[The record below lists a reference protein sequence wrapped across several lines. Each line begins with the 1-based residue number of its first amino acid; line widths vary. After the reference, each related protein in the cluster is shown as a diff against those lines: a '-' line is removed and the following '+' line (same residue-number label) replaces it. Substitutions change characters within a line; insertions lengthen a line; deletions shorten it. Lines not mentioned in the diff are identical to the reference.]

1 MFIVSLVNLHGRHS
15 YNGGSVEMADYLL
28 LINGRPNATQRAKLK
43 VALEATQVN
52 DVTIDNAF
60 YHFNQFLTDMMSVSM
75 ANVSIL
81 TCAHVKYPAMFHL
94 NTWDV
99 RLVIDIDAAWLE
111 KMEASCAT
119 LSKLA
124 HMKWEYSSL
133 EGQLD
138 DFSEMYESSE
148 QKADKLTPLIKSL
161 KLIKKIDRHIDRLF
175 SKLELKVTSRKLPA
189 E

>member
-1 MFIVSLVNLHGRHS
+1 MV
-15 YNGGSVEMADYLL
+15 DYLM
-28 LINGRPNATQRAKLK
+28 LINGQPNATQKALLK
-43 VALEATQVN
+43 VSLQATQVS

-60 YHFNQFLTDMMSVSM
+60 YHLNQFLTDMMSVSM

-94 NTWDV
+94 NSWDV
-99 RLVIDIDAAWLE
+99 KLVIDIDAAWVE
-111 KMEASCAT
+111 NMEASCAA
-119 LSKLA
+119 LSRLA
-124 HMKWEYSSL
+124 DIKWSYSSL
-133 EGQLD
+133 EDQLD

>member
-1 MFIVSLVNLHGRHS
+1 
-15 YNGGSVEMADYLL
+15 MANYLL
-28 LINGRPNATQRAKLK
+28 LINGKPNATQTAKLK

-52 DVTIDNAF
+52 DVTIDNAY

-81 TCAHVKYPAMFHL
+81 ACHRVNYPAMFHL
-94 NTWDV
+94 SSWDIK
-99 RLVIDIDAAWLE
+99 LVIGIDAVWVE

-124 HMKWEYSSL
+124 HIKWEYSSL
-133 EGQLD
+133 EDQLD

-148 QKADKLTPLIKSL
+148 QKANILTPSIKSL
-161 KLIKKIDRHIDRLF
+161 KLIHKIDRHIDRLF
-175 SKLELKVTSRKLPA
+175 SKLAQKVTSRKLPA

>member
-1 MFIVSLVNLHGRHS
+1 MG
-15 YNGGSVEMADYLL
+15 DYLI
-28 LINGRPNATQRAKLK
+28 LINGQPNATQRALLK
-43 VALEATQVN
+43 VGLQASQVS

-60 YHFNQFLTDMMSVSM
+60 YHFNQFLTDMMNVSM

-81 TCAHVKYPAMFHL
+81 TCAHVKYPEMFHL
-94 NTWDV
+94 TMWDV
-99 RLVIDIDAAWLE
+99 KLVIEIDAAWVE
-111 KMEASCAT
+111 AMEASCAT

-124 HMKWEYSSL
+124 HIKWEYSSL

-175 SKLELKVTSRKLPA
+175 SKLEQEVTSRKLSA
-189 E
+189 G

>member
-1 MFIVSLVNLHGRHS
+1 
-15 YNGGSVEMADYLL
+15 MADYLL
-28 LINGRPNATQRAKLK
+28 LITGQPNATQRAKLK
-43 VALEATQVN
+43 IGLQASQVS

-75 ANVSIL
+75 ANGSIF
-81 TCAHVKYPAMFHL
+81 TCAHVKYPAMLHL
-94 NTWDV
+94 STLAV
-99 RLVIDIDAAWLE
+99 KLVIDIDAGWLE

-124 HMKWEYSSL
+124 HIKWSYSSL
-133 EGQLD
+133 EDQLD

-161 KLIKKIDRHIDRLF
+161 KLIKKVDRHIDRLF

>member
-1 MFIVSLVNLHGRHS
+1 MV
-15 YNGGSVEMADYLL
+15 DYLM
-28 LINGRPNATQRAKLK
+28 LINGQLNAPQRALLKLN
-43 VALEATQVN
+43 LQATQVN

-94 NTWDV
+94 NSWDV
-99 RLVIDIDAAWLE
+99 KLVIGIDAAWVE
-111 KMEASCAT
+111 KMEASCAA
-119 LSKLA
+119 LSRLA
-124 HMKWEYSSL
+124 DIKWSYSSL
-133 EGQLD
+133 EDQLD

>member
-1 MFIVSLVNLHGRHS
+1 
-15 YNGGSVEMADYLL
+15 MADYLL
-28 LINGRPNATQRAKLK
+28 LINGQPNATQRALLK
-43 VALEATQVN
+43 VGLQASQVS

-81 TCAHVKYPAMFHL
+81 TCAHVKYPEMFHL
-94 NTWDV
+94 TMCDV
-99 RLVIDIDAAWLE
+99 KLLIEIDAAWVE
-111 KMEASCAT
+111 AMEASCAT

-124 HMKWEYSSL
+124 HIKWEYSSL

-175 SKLELKVTSRKLPA
+175 SKLEQKVTSRKVPA

>member
-1 MFIVSLVNLHGRHS
+1 
-15 YNGGSVEMADYLL
+15 MADYLVL
-28 LINGRPNATQRAKLK
+28 MNAHLNVKQRAQLK
-43 VALEATQVN
+43 VDLQATQVS
-52 DVTIDNAF
+52 DVTIDNAY

-81 TCAHVKYPAMFHL
+81 ACHRVNYPAMFHL
-94 NTWDV
+94 SSWDIK
-99 RLVIDIDAAWLE
+99 LVIGIDAAWVD
-111 KMEASCAT
+111 KMEASCAA
-119 LSKLA
+119 LSRLA
-124 HMKWEYSSL
+124 DIKWSYSSL
-133 EGQLD
+133 EDQLD

-161 KLIKKIDRHIDRLF
+161 KLRKKIDRHIDRLF